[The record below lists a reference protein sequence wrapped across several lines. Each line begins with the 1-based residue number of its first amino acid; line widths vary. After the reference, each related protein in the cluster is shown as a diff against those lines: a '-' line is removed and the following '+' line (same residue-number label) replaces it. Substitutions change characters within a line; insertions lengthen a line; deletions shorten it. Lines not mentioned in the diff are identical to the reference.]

1 MSSYQDHRKKY
12 ITLKTRELLKELP
25 PYLFDF
31 FRGIEHT
38 TSVNTRLAYAYDL
51 RVFYEYC
58 YKEIPRFKVLSS
70 LREIT
75 LEDLD
80 SISAREIEGYL
91 EYLAYYEKDA
101 VSDEE
106 IGELHTHQNGQNGKA
121 RKLASLKTLY
131 HYFYR
136 QERIKNNPSAIVD
149 MPKIYEK
156 PIVKLDVDEIAK
168 LLDVVESG
176 EALTDK
182 QKVYHQ
188 FTKQRDLALIAL
200 LLGTGI
206 RVSECAGLNLE
217 DVDFNH
223 NGLKITRK
231 GGNETIVY
239 FGKEVEELLRAY
251 VKERKEMPCKEIDA
265 PLFLSLQHKRL
276 SVRSIQLL
284 VKKYSTL
291 VTTLKKITP
300 HKLRATF
307 GTQLYQETGDIY
319 LVADV
324 LGHKDVNT
332 TKKHYAQMDDARK
345 RRAASIIKLR
355 EN

>member
-12 ITLKTRELLKELP
+12 ITIKTRELLKELP

-31 FRGIEHT
+31 FRGLEHT

-51 RVFYEYC
+51 RVFFEYC
-58 YKEIPRFKVLSS
+58 YKEIPRFKSLSS
-70 LREIT
+70 LQEMT

-91 EYLAYYEKDA
+91 EYLAYYEKEDLP
-101 VSDEE
+101 EE
-106 IGELHTHQNGQNGKA
+106 TMRDLHTHQNGQNGKA

-156 PIVKLDVDEIAK
+156 PIVKLDVDEIAR

-188 FTKQRDLALIAL
+188 FTKQRDLALIGL

-206 RVSECAGLNLE
+206 RVSECVGLNLE

-223 NGLKITRK
+223 NGIKITRK
-231 GGNETIVY
+231 GGNETILY
-239 FGKEVEELLRAY
+239 FSKEVEGLLRAY
-251 VKERKEMPCKEIDA
+251 IKERKEMPCKEIDA

-345 RRAASIIKLR
+345 RHAASIIKLR